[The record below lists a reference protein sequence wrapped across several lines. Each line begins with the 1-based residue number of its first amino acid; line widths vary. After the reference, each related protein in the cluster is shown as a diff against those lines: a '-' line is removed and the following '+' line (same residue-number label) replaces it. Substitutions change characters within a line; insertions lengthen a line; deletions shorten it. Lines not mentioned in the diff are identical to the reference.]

1 MTILA
6 AVLLPNMTCNK
17 NFVKMA
23 QSSSLT
29 VSPSP
34 IIIKNDSLYCEM
46 TLEVFRSRASKRRT
60 HEISFI
66 LISGKEHQK
75 IGSVTVPPIESRKDP
90 FARLKQPIKVLVNI
104 SIDSM
109 ANIEAKSTWTN
120 YKNGSFSESPQIG
133 IAEVFADSAAYQAHF
148 EFIKK
153 NQKDADY

>member
-1 MTILA
+1 
-6 AVLLPNMTCNK
+6 
-17 NFVKMA
+17 MA

-34 IIIKNDSLYCEM
+34 VIIKNDSLACEM
-46 TLEVFRSRASKRRT
+46 TLEVFRTGASKRRT

-66 LISGKEHQK
+66 LHSGKEYQE

-90 FARLKQPIKVLVNI
+90 FAKLKLPIKVPVNI

-133 IAEVFADSAAYQAHF
+133 VAEVFADSTAYQAHI
-148 EFIKK
+148 EFMKK
-153 NQKDADY
+153 NKKDADY